1 MIVAR
6 PLPRGMPAESSDPSG
21 LAPRV
26 GSSASEGT
34 SVLSSIATVRAGG
47 VRRASGGAASRLG
60 TKSSGP
66 PGDPFHDKEVSRSW
80 SSRPLASQ
88 HAKLARCLRPVRQ
101 APSRR
106 QPRSPGC
113 FTAPAESRCRT
124 AHSRRVRSHRR
135 WKDAKASV
143 HVRSSRSR
151 CARVP
156 RWLQKLTGDAR
167 FKKRLSV
174 AAERRGRNLASGG
187 KNRHGRNSGREASF
201 GGKRCRTARKGP
213 RRAPLWVEGVSGSS
227 KPKPN
232 HTGWRW
238 QRSRPIARSSA
249 LGLCGLRAATET
261 SEVEVSR
268 HASAGRQHS
277 LGRRSKGRSGRSPCA
292 WHRPP
297 VSSRAPSIPNPETTR
312 KLRVLVF
319 DMWIAYVDQTH
330 LWLVGPAASK
340 DT

>member
-1 MIVAR
+1 MIVPGLSR
-6 PLPRGMPAESSDPSG
+6 EGCRAESSDPSG

-47 VRRASGGAASRLG
+47 VRRAFGGAASRLG

-113 FTAPAESRCRT
+113 FTALSESRCRT

-174 AAERRGRNLASGG
+174 AAERRGRNLA
-187 KNRHGRNSGREASF
+187 
-201 GGKRCRTARKGP
+201 
-213 RRAPLWVEGVSGSS
+213 
-227 KPKPN
+227 
-232 HTGWRW
+232 
-238 QRSRPIARSSA
+238 
-249 LGLCGLRAATET
+249 
-261 SEVEVSR
+261 
-268 HASAGRQHS
+268 
-277 LGRRSKGRSGRSPCA
+277 
-292 WHRPP
+292 
-297 VSSRAPSIPNPETTR
+297 
-312 KLRVLVF
+312 
-319 DMWIAYVDQTH
+319 
-330 LWLVGPAASK
+330 
-340 DT
+340 